1 MELPV
6 TRHTTDGDMRL
17 RADVPQRVIIAF
29 DQLTEGEK
37 SAVLAALHTLA
48 RDGLRRRATVMRS
61 LTGAGSLARAALLGA
76 AAVNCPPLGCYTA
89 TMSLTG
95 WEKPS
100 TTSATSS
107 SVRN

>member
-48 RDGLRRRATVMRS
+48 RDGLQTPSGTPAITRLAGPEPLYSLCAAPEVRVIVRAEP
-61 LTGAGSLARAALLGA
+61 GAPIDVVDIVRPAALRHVAHA
-76 AAVNCPPLGCYTA
+76 AG
-89 TMSLTG
+89 
-95 WEKPS
+95 
-100 TTSATSS
+100 
-107 SVRN
+107 

>member
-6 TRHTTDGDMRL
+6 TRHTSDGDMRL

-48 RDGLRRRATVMRS
+48 RDGLRRPSGTPAMTRLAGPEPLYS
-61 LTGAGSLARAALLGA
+61 LRAAPEVRVIVHAEPDAPIDVVDIVRPA
-76 AAVNCPPLGCYTA
+76 AL
-89 TMSLTG
+89 
-95 WEKPS
+95 
-100 TTSATSS
+100 
-107 SVRN
+107 RNFAHAAG

>member
-6 TRHTTDGDMRL
+6 SRHSTDGDMRL

-48 RDGLRRRATVMRS
+48 RDGLQAPSGTPAITR
-61 LTGAGSLARAALLGA
+61 LAGPEPLYALRAAPEVRVIVRAEPCAPIDVVDIVRPA
-76 AAVNCPPLGCYTA
+76 ALRHFAHAAG
-89 TMSLTG
+89 
-95 WEKPS
+95 
-100 TTSATSS
+100 
-107 SVRN
+107 